1 MPLTMVLLAMLLMGR
16 DADGG
21 MTREEKRLASTLS
34 SIQGAGRVRVTLY
47 YEQSGSAFSGAAQRV
62 TGALAV
68 ASGAGSVGVRLRLT
82 EALETLLSLEP
93 GSVLVLEMEE

>member
-1 MPLTMVLLAMLLMGR
+1 MPLAVLAAMALLLTHDG
-16 DADGG
+16 DGG
-21 MTREEKRLASTLS
+21 MTREEKRLAETLS
-34 SIQGAGRVRVTLY
+34 SVQGAGRVRVTLY
-47 YEQSGSAFSGAAQRV
+47 YAPGGSALSGSAQRV